1 MASETCE
8 LEALSVRSVSVLS
21 EEDAEVAT
29 QVARHLLR
37 RRGESTKIW
46 SPIRRC
52 SFGSQDAA
60 LFMSGSNEYGQL
72 GLGKMWR
79 SEAAPSPVVT

>member
-1 MASETCE
+1 MEPVIASETCE

-37 RRGESTKIW
+37 RLRVEANSQMQLWLAG
-46 SPIRRC
+46 RC
-52 SFGSQDAA
+52 AFHVWEQRVRAA
-60 LFMSGSNEYGQL
+60 
-72 GLGKMWR
+72 W
-79 SEAAPSPVVT
+79 AW

>member
-1 MASETCE
+1 VPSGMALETCE

-37 RRGESTKIW
+37 RLR
-46 SPIRRC
+46 
-52 SFGSQDAA
+52 
-60 LFMSGSNEYGQL
+60 
-72 GLGKMWR
+72 
-79 SEAAPSPVVT
+79 EAANLPKSANSQMQLWLAGRCAFHVWKQRVRAAWAW